1 MKVFARLLAA
11 GCALAALAV
20 LAAAITGSGKATTQ
34 SRQVQGFSGLG
45 LSIPAIVEV
54 GQAAHERLTITA
66 DDNVLP
72 LIESVVEGGVLK
84 LRLREGTQL
93 RRATI
98 RVSLQVKALESISIS
113 GSGEVRA
120 PALSGPRL
128 RLSIAGSGDAR
139 VGGKA
144 EALDVRIS
152 GSGNVDAAR
161 LAAQRAAV
169 SVSGSGDATVSARES
184 LKVRIAGSGDVRYYG
199 DPKVEKSV
207 AGSGSLRR
215 LGAAPS

>member
-1 MKVFARLLAA
+1 MNVLGRLLAA
-11 GCALAALAV
+11 GCALAAAV
-20 LAAAITGSGKATTQ
+20 AFAAAVTGSGKPITQ
-34 SRQVQGFSGLG
+34 TRQLKDINGLG

-54 GQAAHERLTITA
+54 GQGSQERLTITA

-72 LIESVVEGGVLK
+72 LIESVVQGGVLK
-84 LRLREGTQL
+84 LRLREGTRLQ
-93 RRATI
+93 RATI
-98 RVSLQVKALESISIS
+98 RVSLQVRTLESISIS

-120 PALSGPRL
+120 PALSGAKL
-128 RLSIAGSGDAR
+128 RLDIAGSGDAR
-139 VGGKA
+139 LGGKA
-144 EALDVRIS
+144 EALDVRLS
-152 GSGNVDAAR
+152 GSGNVDAAK

-184 LKVRIAGSGDVRYYG
+184 LNVRIAGSGDVRYYG

-207 AGSGSLRR
+207 AGSGSVRR

>member
-1 MKVFARLLAA
+1 MKVMGRLVAA
-11 GCALAALAV
+11 AFALAALAAV
-20 LAAAITGSGKATTQ
+20 AAAITGSGKAVTQ
-34 SRQVQGFSGLG
+34 SRQVKDFNGLG
-45 LSIPAIVEV
+45 LSLPAIVEV
-54 GQAAHERLTITA
+54 GQGPHQRLTITA

-84 LRLREGTQL
+84 LRLREGTRLQ
-93 RRATI
+93 RATI

-120 PALSGPRL
+120 PALSGAKL
-128 RLSIAGSGDAR
+128 RLEIAGSGDAHL
-139 VGGKA
+139 GGKA
-144 EALDVRIS
+144 DAFDVRIS
-152 GSGNVDAAR
+152 GSGNVDAAK

-169 SVSGSGDATVSARES
+169 SLSGSGDAVVSARES
-184 LKVRIAGSGDVRYYG
+184 LDVRIAGSGDVRYYG
-199 DPKVEKSV
+199 DPKVQKSV